1 MQGDRTKSTEQF
13 FYLQSISKSK
23 SQVDICGNYIM
34 QAIEDELFKK
44 ALSDARNR
52 GVRLKCIIKISKE
65 NKIAKIDGTS

>member
-1 MQGDRTKSTEQF
+1 
-13 FYLQSISKSK
+13 
-23 SQVDICGNYIM
+23 M